1 LTAPATITE
10 AADEVAALIAR
21 YTVNVSESLEPRI
34 EHAAKAALIDSIA
47 VAMGALAHPAAQAA
61 RRHAYRFSVGKDGC
75 LIWGTAKHTT
85 PDLAALTN
93 GVLLRCYDY
102 NDFFVGRRNSGHAS
116 DMVSG
121 VIAAAEWSNVSGAK
135 LLSAL
140 AVGYEVVGAAYDAF
154 STAPGGWDYTNLTAI
169 GTTCAIAR
177 ILGLDA
183 QQAQEALAMTVIP
196 HFASD
201 EIESGDLNRRGDL
214 TMWKRFN
221 GSDAV
226 RNALQACLLASVGVE
241 GAVRPF
247 IGKQGFIQKLANKP
261 EECIPVLRERLVPE
275 RPLSRVAEAYMK
287 RWPVGS
293 LAQSAIQAALA
304 AREQVGDVSRVKQ
317 VRVFAE
323 EGAYDHLVRIRKN
336 PWNPI
341 SRETADHSL
350 PYIVAAAVLDG
361 YVRTESF
368 DPSRVLDP
376 ARQFFLKERVVVS
389 SAPELGTLAGGKLKR
404 AQAGYLSRVEIETNE
419 GKVVHGAAAPAPG
432 HPKNPFTDSD
442 LAAKLRENVEPFAGA
457 KRTKKLLQLV
467 FAVEKIKN
475 VRELTAL
482 LALDNGA
489 IDTAVTN

>member
-1 LTAPATITE
+1 
-10 AADEVAALIAR
+10 
-21 YTVNVSESLEPRI
+21 
-34 EHAAKAALIDSIA
+34 
-47 VAMGALAHPAAQAA
+47 
-61 RRHAYRFSVGKDGC
+61 
-75 LIWGTAKHTT
+75 
-85 PDLAALTN
+85 
-93 GVLLRCYDY
+93 
-102 NDFFVGRRNSGHAS
+102 
-116 DMVSG
+116 
-121 VIAAAEWSNVSGAK
+121 
-135 LLSAL
+135 
-140 AVGYEVVGAAYDAF
+140 
-154 STAPGGWDYTNLTAI
+154 
-169 GTTCAIAR
+169 
-177 ILGLDA
+177 
-183 QQAQEALAMTVIP
+183 
-196 HFASD
+196 
-201 EIESGDLNRRGDL
+201 
-214 TMWKRFN
+214 
-221 GSDAV
+221 
-226 RNALQACLLASVGVE
+226 
-241 GAVRPF
+241 
-247 IGKQGFIQKLANKP
+247 
-261 EECIPVLRERLVPE
+261 VPE

-350 PYIVAAAVLDG
+350 PYIVSAAVLDG
-361 YVRTESF
+361 YVRTDSF

-376 ARQFFLKERVVVS
+376 ERQQFLKERVVVS

-404 AQAGYLSRVEIETNE
+404 ALAGYLSRVEIETNE

-432 HPKNPFTDSD
+432 HPKNPFTDTD
-442 LAAKLRENVEPFAGA
+442 LAAKLNENVEPFAGA

-482 LALDNGA
+482 LALDNAA